1 MFERIYIEDTVR
13 DHCRTVGILKK
24 FPTAEAI
31 PCSRYGEIFN
41 LKRQNFRVQKAKPAL
56 ILAEKQGTKVLPT
69 PAEYGLGADRHYY
82 FSHMLNC
89 LYDCRYC
96 FLQGMYRSSNFVLF
110 VNYEDFESEIKEV
123 ANAHPDETCIFFS
136 GYDCDSLALE
146 SLTGFAGHFLQT
158 FRELPN
164 STLELRTKSAKV
176 SSLLEAKPL
185 TNVVVAFT
193 LSPDPVAQ
201 ALEHKAPTLSARIR
215 AIKKLASHG
224 WKIGLRFDPL
234 IYFVN
239 CEKVYRDFVDETL
252 KQIPLAA
259 IHSITLG
266 LFRSPKTI
274 FNNMES
280 LYPEEPL
287 FMGNLKLSNGI
298 VRYSEEV
305 ETRFAETAE
314 AQILKH
320 VPEDLLFRQQ

>member
-1 MFERIYIEDTVR
+1 MFERIYIENTVR
-13 DHCRTVGILKK
+13 DHCRTVDILKRYPK
-24 FPTAEAI
+24 AETI
-31 PCSRYGEIFN
+31 SCSRYGEVFN
-41 LKRQNFRVQKAKPAL
+41 PKRQNFRAQKAKPAL
-56 ILAEKQGTKVLPT
+56 ILAEKRGTKALPT

-110 VNYEDFESEIKEV
+110 VNYEDFESEIQEI
-123 ANAHPDETCIFFS
+123 ANAHSNESCIFFS

-146 SLTGFAGHFLQT
+146 SLTGFASYFLKPFQ
-158 FRELPN
+158 ELPN
-164 STLELRTKSAKV
+164 ATLELRTKSAKV
-176 SSLLEAKPL
+176 SSLMEAEPL
-185 TNVVVAFT
+185 NNVVVAFT

-201 ALEHKAPTLSARIR
+201 ALEHKAPTLSARMR
-215 AIKKLASHG
+215 AIKKLASQG

-234 IYFVN
+234 IYFEN
-239 CEKVYRDFVDETL
+239 CEKVYQDFIDETL
-252 KQIPLAA
+252 EEIPKAA

-266 LFRSPKTI
+266 LFRSPKSI

-298 VRYSEEV
+298 VRYSQEV
-305 ETRFAETAE
+305 ETRLAESA
-314 AQILKH
+314 AMQILQH